1 MLVGSSEH
9 LSLLDPLISVAI
21 PVFARL
27 GHLLEVKVSI
37 RVIILSATGNQ
48 SRYKGKTVGAHTC
61 GPPGPGHCITAGR
74 G

>member
-1 MLVGSSEH
+1 MGHTVLVGSSKD

-37 RVIILSATGNQ
+37 RVIILSVTGNQ
-48 SRYKGKTVGAHTC
+48 SRYKGES
-61 GPPGPGHCITAGR
+61 
-74 G
+74 